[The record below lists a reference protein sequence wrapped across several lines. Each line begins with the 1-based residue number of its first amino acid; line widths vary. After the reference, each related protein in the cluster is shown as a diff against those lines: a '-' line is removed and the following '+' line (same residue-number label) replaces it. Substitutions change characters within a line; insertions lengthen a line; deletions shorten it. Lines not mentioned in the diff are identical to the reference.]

1 MSLKV
6 TDKAPAFTLPDAPG
20 QMVDV
25 GAAFGDGPVVLL
37 FFPFAFSSVCTT
49 EFCTIA
55 GEWSDWT
62 GLGAQV
68 FGVSVDSAFVVQ
80 KFRESE
86 QLPFSILSDFNKDV
100 CRDYGVLHDDEFG
113 QKGVSK
119 RAAFVV
125 DRSGAIAYAWVSD
138 DAGVQV
144 DFAAIK
150 AAVESA

>member
-1 MSLKV
+1 MSLQV
-6 TDKAPAFTLPDAPG
+6 TDKAPVFTLPEAPG

-25 GAAFGDGPVVLL
+25 GAAFQDGPVVLL

-55 GEWSDWT
+55 GEWSQWSD
-62 GLGAQV
+62 LGATV
-68 FGVSVDSAFVVQ
+68 YGISVDSAFVAH

-86 QLPFSILSDFNKDV
+86 QLPCAILSDFNKDV
-100 CRDYGVLHDDEFG
+100 CREYGVLHDDDFG

-119 RAAFVV
+119 RAAFVI
-125 DRSGAIAYAWVSD
+125 DQSGKIVYAWVTE

-144 DFAAIK
+144 DFAGIK
-150 AAVESA
+150 AAVEQA